1 MKLKRVLEY
10 VKGSIDLVYT
20 IGAESLNNIQVH
32 KVYEL
37 VFKQDNEMAIRKEKM
52 GTCLLDKSQGI

>member
-1 MKLKRVLEY
+1 M
-10 VKGSIDLVYT
+10 
-20 IGAESLNNIQVH
+20 GAESLNNIQVH
-32 KVYEL
+32 KMYEL